1 MEHVGLRTLIMMLVQ
16 NAQYEQILSPCVIAA
31 QVVLLGTLV
40 IAFARA

>member
-1 MEHVGLRTLIMMLVQ
+1 VQ